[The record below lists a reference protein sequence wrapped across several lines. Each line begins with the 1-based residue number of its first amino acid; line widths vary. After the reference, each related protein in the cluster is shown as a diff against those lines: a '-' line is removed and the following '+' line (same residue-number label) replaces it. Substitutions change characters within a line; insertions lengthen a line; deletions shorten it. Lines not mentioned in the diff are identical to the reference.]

1 MGKCASKQQQQQLKA
16 NTSGFHQRNYHHD
29 LFQQQIFNEY
39 IEKNE
44 ATAGAD
50 ATRSSI
56 SEQSIF
62 LLIENE
68 VMPFYQLAQSFIF
81 ACSTLFFHSFFYM
94 GKSGMSRVF
103 FHFVWFT
110 VRVTLSTIFVHTVY
124 CRLIHPLGRINKI

>member
-39 IEKNE
+39 VENDE

-50 ATRSSI
+50 TTRSSI
-56 SEQSIF
+56 SEQNIF

-81 ACSTLFFHSFFYM
+81 ACSTLFSHTFFD
-94 GKSGMSRVF
+94 GKKMRNES
-103 FHFVWFT
+103 
-110 VRVTLSTIFVHTVY
+110 
-124 CRLIHPLGRINKI
+124 